1 MALVA
6 VGMVGVVSPAL
17 ADRRFFRRVQSST
30 VPAPSLTPARP
41 AVPPAEPVRPQIAPS
56 EPGLTPADEPTLAAP
71 LTDAPRFV
79 APGLPG
85 VPSIPS
91 VPALKTPTL
100 PDESFSRQPIVLPR
114 ATPPQTITSLRPSGA
129 ACLLIDVTAAYL
141 NNLISTPRQDAGPV
155 NDVVLGARVEGE
167 QTTQSSVAVR
177 AVPSLQSA
185 SLDVNLGGESC
196 TRTTA
201 TTAQAAIVM
210 AGRQKFSLHKSVE
223 FDGARFI
230 TRTPS
235 TQLESCQQ
243 NLRARTGASQ
253 IPVVN
258 SIVETIALNQANL
271 RQPLA
276 RQETARQVTNRVVPP
291 FNQAIDE
298 RLGAANDWLT
308 NLSTTLPNAH
318 AFLTSGRWSSTE
330 TALTGQV
337 AATVPVETPA
347 PAIRGGATVRIHE
360 SLAASLSVALQ
371 LNGREITIEEIRRWI
386 DLFGD
391 DLGGPSTPASI
402 MPPLTA
408 PTNVSL
414 RLADEEPLT
423 LSYQN
428 DEFRVV
434 LRASIRAGD
443 TVDLPVHRV
452 TIGYAIR
459 RLGDSFELQPLPVAV
474 QAEASGTF
482 VAETIEQVIKTQ
494 IEARLRPVTISA
506 DAIPA
511 MANGRR
517 PRVSDVT
524 SANGWLTVV
533 FD

>member
-6 VGMVGVVSPAL
+6 IGIIGLVSPAL
-17 ADRRFFRRVQSST
+17 ADRRFFRRVQSSS

-41 AVPPAEPVRPQIAPS
+41 SVPPAEPIRPQLAPS
-56 EPGLTPADEPTLAAP
+56 EPTPTLSTEPTLAAP

-79 APGLPG
+79 PPGLPSVPG
-85 VPSIPS
+85 VPG

-100 PDESFSRQPIVLPR
+100 PDEPFPRQAPEGPQSIPPR
-114 ATPPQTITSLRPSGA
+114 TITSLRPDGA
-129 ACLLIDVTAAYL
+129 ACLFIDVTGAYL
-141 NNLISTPRQDAGPV
+141 NSLISTPRQDAGPV
-155 NDVVLGARVEGE
+155 NDMVLGARVEGE
-167 QTTQSSVAVR
+167 QTTQSSVIIR
-177 AVPSLQSA
+177 TVPSAQSA

-201 TTAQAAIVM
+201 MTPQASIDM
-210 AGRQKFSLHKSVE
+210 TGRQRFSLHKSVE
-223 FDGARFI
+223 FDGAHFL
-230 TRTPS
+230 TRTPA

-243 NLRARTGASQ
+243 NLRARTMASQ

-258 SIVETIALNQANL
+258 SIAETIALNQANL

-298 RLGAANDWLT
+298 RLAAANDWLA
-308 NLSTTLPNAH
+308 NLSTTLPNVH
-318 AFLTSGRWSSTE
+318 AFLTSGRWSSTGS
-330 TALTGQV
+330 AVTGQV
-337 AATVPVETPA
+337 ASTVPVSSA
-347 PAIRGGATVRIHE
+347 PPEPRGGATVRIHE
-360 SLAASLSVALQ
+360 SLAPSLSTALQ

-391 DLGGPSTPASI
+391 DIGGVSGPDSL
-402 MPPLTA
+402 MPPLTS

-414 RLADEEPLT
+414 RLADDEPLA

-443 TVDLPVHRV
+443 AVDLPVHRV
-452 TIGYAIR
+452 SIGYSIR
-459 RLGDSFELQPLPVAV
+459 RVADSFELQPLPVDV

-482 VAETIEQVIKTQ
+482 VSGTVEQLIKAQ
-494 IEARLRPVTISA
+494 IEGRLRPVTIST
-506 DAIPA
+506 DAIPP
-511 MANGRR
+511 MANGHR

-524 SANGWLTVV
+524 STNGWLTVV
-533 FD
+533 FE